1 MGKCRCSFFNI
12 RVSLVARAC
21 AFKDECTTQS
31 MFLTVGR
38 FPFLTHACILTSNNV
53 IKFVLFLFFALSS
66 LSSSSCLEST
76 NAPAPATSKGPP
88 PLPVPLS
95 DLPAGLN
102 ATLINGFW
110 YYYETKEGKVSSTLT
125 FVFYLFYFF
134 FFWVRSVLQERDI
147 VHPETG
153 QTLVSLHSRVV
164 CSPL

>member
-38 FPFLTHACILTSNNV
+38 FPFLSHACILLTRNNV
-53 IKFVLFLFFALSS
+53 IKFVLFLFCALSS
-66 LSSSSCLEST
+66 LSCCLTTDSPTTSS
-76 NAPAPATSKGPP
+76 GPP
-88 PLPVPLS
+88 PLPFPLS

-102 ATLINGFW
+102 ATLIDGLW

-125 FVFYLFYFF
+125 FIFYLFC

-147 VHPETG
+147 VMHPETG

>member
-38 FPFLTHACILTSNNV
+38 FPFLTHACILTRNNV
-53 IKFVLFLFFALSS
+53 IKFVLFLFCALSS
-66 LSSSSCLEST
+66 LSCCCCLTTDSPTTSS
-76 NAPAPATSKGPP
+76 GPP
-88 PLPVPLS
+88 PLPFPLS

-102 ATLINGFW
+102 ATLINGLW

-125 FVFYLFYFF
+125 FIFYLSCFF
-134 FFWVRSVLQERDI
+134 L
-147 VHPETG
+147 G
-153 QTLVSLHSRVV
+153 SLCPSGKRHCDAPRNRPNFGISTF
-164 CSPL
+164 